1 MSTRKRNERMFAR
14 YTLGDSLT
22 KIAEE
27 YGISR
32 ERTRQ
37 IVRREQRKDLCSKQ
51 YRDERIS
58 KFGTWSQTVCLLLPH
73 LQAIKAIAE
82 EKDT

>member
-1 MSTRKRNERMFAR
+1 MSARERNERMFIR

-37 IVRREQRKDLCSKQ
+37 IVRKEQRKDLCNKQ
-51 YRDERIS
+51 DRDEQIS
-58 KFGTWSQTVCLLLPH
+58 RFGTWSQTICLLLPH

-82 EKDT
+82 EKRS